1 MSREQ
6 ELVEDL
12 KLQFEHLKDERHK
25 READWENVQ
34 ELAAPSVAA
43 FNSTEKIPTRPARFT
58 SRPTNYLKTL
68 VSGISGYSIS
78 PNIVWLKLALDN
90 ANLIDLYGVKDW
102 LEAAERVLYAEFN
115 RSNLYKQAPG
125 MIANAATYG
134 HGAMLID
141 EDIANSRLRFTNIKI
156 QELYLDVNEHDEVE
170 TAFRRFSMTLGNAAR
185 FFGLENLAEKSRKE
199 HEDRRNR
206 NNELTIIHAAFRRE
220 ESEDDRPDAKHM
232 PFASVYID
240 EGNDHLIQES
250 GYQEFPYAVLVWDK
264 IHGTAYGESPAIY
277 ALDDIRLLNLAEES
291 RIKIAQMS
299 AEPAMNVPSTMK
311 GS

>member
-1 MSREQ
+1 MSREK

-12 KLQFEHLKDERHK
+12 KVQFEHLKEERHR

-43 FNSTEKIPTRPARFT
+43 FNSTEKIPTRPTRFT

-68 VSGISGYSIS
+68 VSGISGYSVS
-78 PNIVWLKLALDN
+78 PNIVWLKLALDR
-90 ANLIDLYGVKDW
+90 ADMTDLYGVKDW

-156 QELYLDVNEHDEVE
+156 QELYLDVNEYDEVE
-170 TAFRRFSMTLGNAAR
+170 TAFRRFTMTLGNAAR
-185 FFGLENLAEKSRKE
+185 FFGPENLAENLRQGSGGKTTMTAG
-199 HEDRRNR
+199 
-206 NNELTIIHAAFRRE
+206 LTRSICPSPRCTSTR
-220 ESEDDRPDAKHM
+220 
-232 PFASVYID
+232 
-240 EGNDHLIQES
+240 
-250 GYQEFPYAVLVWDK
+250 
-264 IHGTAYGESPAIY
+264 GTTI
-277 ALDDIRLLNLAEES
+277 
-291 RIKIAQMS
+291 
-299 AEPAMNVPSTMK
+299 
-311 GS
+311 